1 MLPHVIHYPK
11 DTIDD
16 NPLIITKTNDIAK
29 LNDKSWSSIVV
40 HGRLYLGLLYELKVN
55 DYPRIQFIQ
64 FCDKSITAISSLI
77 ISNLPELKF
86 LIIGDESFKET
97 TSLTLSSILYYKY
110 Y

>member
-1 MLPHVIHYPK
+1 M
-11 DTIDD
+11 
-16 NPLIITKTNDIAK
+16 N
-29 LNDKSWSSIVV
+29 
-40 HGRLYLGLLYELKVN
+40 GRLFDEMKDELILN

-97 TSLTLSSILYYKY
+97 TSLTLSSIL
-110 Y
+110 